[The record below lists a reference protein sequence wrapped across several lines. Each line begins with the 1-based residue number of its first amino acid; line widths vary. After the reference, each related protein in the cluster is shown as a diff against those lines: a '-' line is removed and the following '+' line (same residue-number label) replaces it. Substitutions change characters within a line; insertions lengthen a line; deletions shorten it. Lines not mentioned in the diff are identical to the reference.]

1 VARSRSLFNFPF
13 SIFNSSQRGTNAYD
27 ARAVNY
33 LAHLFLA
40 GRSAESLIGN
50 LAGDFVKGP
59 LREGQF
65 PDAIRDG
72 ILRHRRL
79 DAFTDSHPRM
89 SAFRRVL
96 LPEYGHWS
104 RVIADVFLDHFLASD
119 FERYGS
125 EPLETFVTRIHA
137 TIDTYPGTLPGHLPL
152 VYPLIRDQG
161 WLVSYRSPE
170 AIART
175 LRGMSRRIARH
186 PELAGAARHLIDSR
200 EELEAQFHPFFSEA
214 VAYANALP
222 FGG

>member
-1 VARSRSLFNFPF
+1 L
-13 SIFNSSQRGTNAYD
+13 
-27 ARAVNY
+27 NY

-65 PDAIRDG
+65 PAAIHDG

-96 LPEYGHWS
+96 VPEYGHWS
-104 RVIADVFLDHFLASD
+104 RIIADIFLDHFLAVD
-119 FERYGS
+119 FDRYGG
-125 EPLETFVTRIHA
+125 EPLEAFVTRVHA
-137 TIDTYPGTLPGHLPL
+137 TIDPHAATLPGQLAF
-152 VYPLIRDQG
+152 VYPLMRDQG
-161 WLVSYRSPE
+161 WLLTYRRQES
-170 AIART
+170 IART
-175 LRGMSRRIARH
+175 LANMSRRIARH
-186 PELAGAARHLIDSR
+186 PELAPAARHLSDSR
-200 EELEAQFHPFFSEA
+200 AELEAEFHPFFAEA
-214 VAYANALP
+214 VELANALP